1 MQIQITKLEYGI
13 GKFKVTQGEKSQR
26 ELQINQNLMK
36 NEETQDADQFNSQFQ
51 PYQQHQQSSQ
61 QIFDKTLIQEA
72 SENPLIFEEQETE
85 EQVQQIQSQEQS
97 YQAIGFNDLCKLQ
110 IKSVDS
116 KTINFILTDEVAD
129 VTVQFGFE
137 FRFYPSYDGQ
147 QYKGGIYVFKT
158 SQSDSSYF
166 SEELLST
173 EIIKGSFQTG
183 VQFTYKAHYRNTISI
198 VTVYLTKDDKGC
210 GDIEFDIKRDGLERN
225 VEATV
230 NWFSDEIQNHGV
242 FYTDSNG
249 FEYVK
254 RIKRNV
260 LEESDIKST
269 APANFYPVN
278 TGIFIENKAKKLQM
292 IVMNDRSQAGSGFR
306 EGRIE
311 LLFNRR
317 VLTNDELGNPEFLNE
332 LDENYQPIRTQNKYF
347 VRFTN
352 SRKQAFK
359 AITERTFKTLNPIRM
374 YQASKFFQE
383 NVTITQIDKETIII
397 PRLHSILKQ
406 LDIVDY
412 KLIPDTK
419 FETALLWL
427 QQFNID
433 KQNVKQI
440 SRDQVRD
447 ILQQLCK
454 IGEIKSQFDY
464 KTSKCDVSPSFE
476 FTKLTGQALS
486 DIEQKKNDY
495 SLYKI
500 LTIKIKLI

>member
-1 MQIQITKLEYGI
+1 MEINPLSHQILE
-13 GKFKVTQGEKSQR
+13 VTQGEKSQR
-26 ELQINQNLMK
+26 ELEINQNLLK
-36 NEETQDADQFNSQFQ
+36 NQETQDVDQQ
-51 PYQQHQQSSQ
+51 YQQNSE
-61 QIFDKTLIQEA
+61 QIFEDETLIQEA
-72 SENPLIFEEQETE
+72 SQNPLKFEEQETE
-85 EQVQQIQSQEQS
+85 EQVQQIQSLEQS
-97 YQAIGFNDLCKLQ
+97 QWAIGFNDFCKLQ
-110 IKSVDS
+110 KKSFDTQ
-116 KTINFILTDEVAD
+116 TIHFILIDQVAD

-137 FRFYPSYDGQ
+137 LRFYPSYDGYQ
-147 QYKGGIYVFKT
+147 DKGGIYVFKT

-173 EIIKGSFQTG
+173 EILEGKFQTG
-183 VQFTYKAHYRNTISI
+183 LQFTYKAHDRNTISI
-198 VTVYLTKDDKGC
+198 VTVYLTRDDKGC
-210 GDIEFDIKRDGLERN
+210 GDIEFDIKKDGLDRN

-230 NWFSDEIQNHGV
+230 NWFSDEIQNNGV

-249 FEYVK
+249 LEYVK
-254 RIKRNV
+254 RIKRNAF
-260 LEESDIKST
+260 EESDFKST
-269 APANFYPVN
+269 APANFYPIN
-278 TGIFIENKAKKLQM
+278 TGIFIENKTKKLQM
-292 IVMNDRSQAGSGFR
+292 IVMNDRAQAGS
-306 EGRIE
+306 
-311 LLFNRR
+311 
-317 VLTNDELGNPEFLNE
+317 VLTNDQLGNPEFLNE
-332 LDENYQPIRTQNKYF
+332 LDENNQPIRTQNKYF

-352 SRKQAFK
+352 SRK
-359 AITERTFKTLNPIRM
+359 M

-397 PRLHSILKQ
+397 PRLHSMLKQ